1 MFDIYIHIFV
11 KKVLGEGE
19 ALSIWLSKSME
30 IHQNGFFLY
39 QLLIEIIRL
48 CDFVTLQKIF
58 TLFQEIIIHFLKLN
72 KTGIYWDIVDILMTQ
87 NGMYMHFLGVHVANL
102 YEMFNPLQDG
112 GGGGGKKPLPYQ
124 FFPCTSYKCNFNPF
138 ATLV

>member
-1 MFDIYIHIFV
+1 M
-11 KKVLGEGE
+11 
-19 ALSIWLSKSME
+19 
-30 IHQNGFFLY
+30 
-39 QLLIEIIRL
+39 
-48 CDFVTLQKIF
+48 TLQKIF

-102 YEMFNPLQDG
+102 YEMFKPIQEG
-112 GGGGGKKPLPYQ
+112 RGCKKPLPPTS
-124 FFPCTSYKCNFNPF
+124 FPHVTSTNIRFGPTKFLTFTFNIF